1 LEMAD
6 GGKGSTIC
14 GAMHSPTSKTPMPKM
29 SLKKV
34 EEVLLA
40 DRLGLHDE
48 WVERWEQD
56 GQCLEESVAPGG
68 LPPFIRATLRRD
80 KVYDVEGHIKRLVE
94 AGCRPQVL
102 YFCLE
107 ELSPNAE
114 AIRHGRQRQLVPGI
128 DGEFNLSAEW
138 TEIRKLATREDL
150 HAVGGNAEKTRRL
163 IRGHRRELLLVADT
177 NEFPLPRG
185 IMTEPEDAADALSL
199 LAESL
204 SWVSKLAGAYTKPY
218 EETLLKSKGLLF
230 LTAYVLAHAG
240 ATKVR
245 GLRRVGVKGELADLA
260 SLVTKKRWRPSDL
273 CEKLR
278 KFEQAYP
285 RLHKVLMC
293 KLGELHGYH
302 AGR

>member
-6 GGKGSTIC
+6 GGKRSTIC
-14 GAMHSPTSKTPMPKM
+14 GAMRSPTSKTPMTKI
-29 SLKKV
+29 SRKKV
-34 EEVLLA
+34 EEGLLA

-56 GQCLEESVAPGG
+56 GQCLEESLAPGG

-107 ELSPNAE
+107 ELSPDAE
-114 AIRHGRQRQLVPGI
+114 AIRHGRQRRLVPGS
-128 DGEFNLSAEW
+128 DGEFSLSAERA
-138 TEIRKLATREDL
+138 ERRPLARREDL
-150 HAVGGNAEKTRRL
+150 EGVANKGGKTRRL
-163 IRGHRRELLLVADT
+163 IRGHQRELLLVADM

-199 LAESL
+199 LEESL
-204 SWVSKLAGAYTKPY
+204 SWVSKLAGSYTKPY

-245 GLRRVGVKGELADLA
+245 GVRWMGVKGELAGLA

-273 CEKLR
+273 RGKLR
-278 KFEQAYP
+278 KFEQDYP
-285 RLHKVLMC
+285 RLHKLLLR
-293 KLGELHGYH
+293 KLDELHRFH
-302 AGR
+302 ATR